1 MKLVISLLLVS
12 VVALAV
18 FLPSGEAGNVD
29 EFSDAFVSWLKAHT
43 VGSVASLKRKNRSV
57 DPAAFV
63 SAHNRWRSR
72 VRVLPLK
79 WSPTLARNAQKWA
92 DRLSNQNC
100 AMAHSP
106 QRKHGE
112 NLFWASATTWSS
124 GKTEIQK
131 ITETQVVDDWAS
143 EINDYHYE
151 SNSCAVGKM
160 CGHYTQ
166 LIWRSTE
173 KVGCAMA
180 MCRDK
185 SQVWVCRYNP
195 PGNYK
200 GERPY

>member
-1 MKLVISLLLVS
+1 MKLVISSLFIS

-18 FLPSGEAGNVD
+18 VPSGESRNID

-63 SAHNRWRSR
+63 SAHNRWRLR
-72 VRVLPLK
+72 VKVPPLK
-79 WSPTLARNAQKWA
+79 WSESLARDAQIWA
-92 DRLSNQNC
+92 DTLKKRDC
-100 AMAHSP
+100 AMVHST

-112 NLFWASATTWSS
+112 NIFWASATVWSS
-124 GKTEIQK
+124 GKREVQDISA
-131 ITETQVVDDWAS
+131 EFVVDDWAS
-143 EINDYHYE
+143 ETADYRYE
-151 SNSCAVGKM
+151 SNTCVGPM

-166 LIWRSTE
+166 IVWSTTE
-173 KVGCAMA
+173 EVGCAKA
-180 MCRDK
+180 ICADGG
-185 SQVWVCRYNP
+185 QVWVCRYNP